1 MNLELGF
8 AEGRAGMNRV
18 AANNEALHKGWQDL
32 ASAFLESYARRHP
45 HFFPHELTEAFAK
58 SGNVQPHDER
68 AWGAV
73 YQRAAKAKRI
83 VRSRQS
89 APHPK
94 RHGVVVF
101 GWDSLIHKEA
111 V

>member
-8 AEGRAGMNRV
+8 AQGVEGMNRV
-18 AANNEALHKGWQDL
+18 AAHNEALHKGWQDL
-32 ASAFLESYARRHP
+32 ASAFLEAFARRHA
-45 HFFPHELTEAFAK
+45 HFFPHELTEAFSK

-68 AWGAV
+68 AFGAV
-73 YQRAAKAKRI
+73 YRRAVKEKRI
-83 VRSRQS
+83 VRSDRS

-94 RHGVVVF
+94 RHGVMVF
-101 GWDSLIHKEA
+101 GWKSLIYKEA